1 MLIEAIDM
9 ATKCLSPVY
18 RETVGGIFSTGKTR
32 PVIVSIEP
40 PNVIGFRLKG
50 MHKTFYLT
58 AEICFLQ
65 AVKAQLMA
73 DKREKA
79 KNKKTRSSVKRGIL

>member
-1 MLIEAIDM
+1 M
-9 ATKCLSPVY
+9 ATKCHKPVY
-18 RETVGGIFSTGKTR
+18 RETIGGIFSTGKTR

-50 MHKTFYLT
+50 MRKTFYLT
-58 AEICFLQ
+58 AEGCFLQ
-65 AVKAQLMA
+65 AVKAQLLA

-79 KNKKTRSSVKRGIL
+79 KGKKARRLVVKRGIL